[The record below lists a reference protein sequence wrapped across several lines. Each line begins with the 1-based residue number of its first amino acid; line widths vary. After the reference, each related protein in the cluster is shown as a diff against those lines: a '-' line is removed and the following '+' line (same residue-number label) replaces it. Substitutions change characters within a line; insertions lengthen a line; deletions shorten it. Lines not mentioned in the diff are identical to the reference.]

1 MSQLHFQ
8 GRGFRLT
15 GTPVSITPVSRCT
28 LLRYIQVDPG
38 RVRRLHDTFHRVAGY
53 ARRPCDV
60 PLAEA
65 EMLQP
70 EDFAVFGHVTSI
82 GKPVATLRRAIPL

>member
-1 MSQLHFQ
+1 MMAVGLNYLCPEYS
-8 GRGFRLT
+8 GER
-15 GTPVSITPVSRCT
+15 PVDLGSS
-28 LLRYIQVDPG
+28 
-38 RVRRLHDTFHRVAGY
+38 RRLHDTLHRVAGY

-65 EMLQP
+65 EMLQS
-70 EDFAVFGHVTSI
+70 EDFAVFGHVTSF

>member
-1 MSQLHFQ
+1 MGNTFENYILQT
-8 GRGFRLT
+8 GRML
-15 GTPVSITPVSRCT
+15 S
-28 LLRYIQVDPG
+28 
-38 RVRRLHDTFHRVAGY
+38 HDTFHRVAGY

-82 GKPVATLRRAIPL
+82 GKTVATLRRAIPL